1 MFFTG
6 SPRGGLPIALVV
18 LSLTSPSLAQT
29 SPAPPEVA
37 AVPPPPEAA
46 WEAPPPLPP
55 GARVPRPAPVYEPEP
70 VGDVARRDFVTG
82 QRECEDPQR
91 AGRIVAE
98 SFAGS
103 AAVAAS
109 VFVGMFAQDAS
120 STGQVLFGTLGAGLM
135 YLLVTPA
142 AVGLVGRSF
151 GGNGRYWASLLGG
164 LLIPVVGHVGGYEL
178 SHEPICDDPPR
189 APRAQLR
196 RRDRARPTATA
207 VRVVPTVAPSLAGSG
222 GGTAGV
228 AITF

>member
-1 MFFTG
+1 MFFDG
-6 SPRGGLPIALVV
+6 SSRARLPITLVALCFAG
-18 LSLTSPSLAQT
+18 PALAQD
-29 SPAPPEVA
+29 APT
-37 AVPPPPEAA
+37 PPPPPAA

-55 GARVPRPAPVYEPEP
+55 GARVPRPAPVYDAEP
-70 VGDVARRDFVTG
+70 VGDIARRDFVTG

-98 SFAGS
+98 SAAAS

-109 VFVGMFAQDAS
+109 VFIGMFAQEAS
-120 STGQVLFGTLGAGLM
+120 STGQVIFGTLGAAAM

-142 AVGLVGRSF
+142 AVGLVGRGF

-178 SHEPICDDPPR
+178 SHDPICDDPPR
-189 APRAQLR
+189 APR
-196 RRDRARPTATA
+196 
-207 VRVVPTVAPSLAGSG
+207 VRVVPTVAPNLAGAG

>member
-1 MFFTG
+1 MFFDG
-6 SPRGGLPIALVV
+6 SLRGCLPIALVAF
-18 LSLTSPSLAQT
+18 SLTTPSLAQT
-29 SPAPPEVA
+29 GPT
-37 AVPPPPEAA
+37 PPPPPTA

-55 GARVPRPAPVYEPEP
+55 GARVPRPAPTYDAEP
-70 VGDVARRDFVTG
+70 VGDAARRDFVTG

-98 SFAGS
+98 SVAAS

-109 VFVGMFAQDAS
+109 VFIGMFAQDAE
-120 STGQVLFGTLGAGLM
+120 STGQVIFGTLGAATM

-142 AVGLVGRSF
+142 AVGLVGRTF

-164 LLIPVVGHVGGYEL
+164 LLIPVIGHVGGYEL
-178 SHEPICDDPPR
+178 SHDPICDDAAR
-189 APRAQLR
+189 APRTQR
-196 RRDRARPTATA
+196 RRPDRALPAATA
-207 VRVVPTVAPSLAGSG
+207 VRVVPTVAPNLAGSG